1 LACICDVHNEGN
13 TPNFGERTGKLIGI
27 DGGNIRLGGC
37 LILLNKLNNKS
48 FLKHYIINLTYKVLS
63 CLASL

>member
-1 LACICDVHNEGN
+1 MCEVHNEGN

-37 LILLNKLNNKS
+37 RTLKKKVLI
-48 FLKHYIINLTYKVLS
+48 FMLKTKNILVNTYKVLS

>member
-1 LACICDVHNEGN
+1 MACICEVHNEGN

-37 LILLNKLNNKS
+37 RILVNKNKIYQI
-48 FLKHYIINLTYKVLS
+48 FITKY
-63 CLASL
+63 

>member
-1 LACICDVHNEGN
+1 MCKILFNIPSSHISNQTSKSYLACICDVHNEGN

-37 LILLNKLNNKS
+37 RTL
-48 FLKHYIINLTYKVLS
+48 
-63 CLASL
+63 